1 MFLPPSWLQTLREW
15 SQVLLPILLFLGA
28 IWKRR
33 WLRRKMRT
41 AWHTLTGA
49 ESLGERLHALSAVL
63 TEALEQLRTESASTR
78 QLTEQAVG
86 ELRRVRAELQPNGG
100 GSLHDV
106 VQAIAAAQR
115 ARDDRDAEPLFWA
128 DAEGRLTHVNR
139 AYLSMSGRTRE
150 ELVGT
155 GWTNFIVPT
164 DRARVLE
171 RWREAV
177 REARDFDE
185 VFSVQEV
192 RGHWTYQVHGRATRL
207 LGTSGRLLGY
217 YGELQRVG

>member
-1 MFLPPSWLQTLREW
+1 MPAPPSWLVLLRDW
-15 SQVLLPILLFLGA
+15 SQVLLPPLLLLGA

-33 WLRRKMRT
+33 WLRRRMRT
-41 AWHTLTGA
+41 LWHSLTGA
-49 ESLGERLHALSAVL
+49 ETLGERLTVL
-63 TEALEQLRTESASTR
+63 GDNLRASLQELQQQTADQR
-78 QLTEQAVG
+78 QLTEHALA
-86 ELRRVRAELQPNGG
+86 ELRQVRAELQPNGG

-115 ARDDRDAEPLFWA
+115 ARDDRDGEPLFWA
-128 DAEGRLTHVNR
+128 DALGRLTHVNR
-139 AYLSMSGRTRE
+139 AYLQLSGRTRE

-155 GWTNFIVPT
+155 GWTNFIAPA
-164 DRARVLE
+164 DRSRVVE

-185 VFSVQEV
+185 LFRVQDLEG
-192 RGHWTYQVHGRATRL
+192 RADYPVHGRATRL

-217 YGELQRVG
+217 YGELTRLP